1 MRSEV
6 DHLDGYLIAIRIQ
19 VVNSG
24 WLHILSLQWPI
35 LLVPRHILLVL
46 LSEREEERINEV
58 VDDSAAS
65 FPHLVLL
72 LVGVPML
79 LLLVLLAV
87 LGAILFSQLSRLL
100 LRKDVG
106 GPWPK
111 FER

>member
-1 MRSEV
+1 M
-6 DHLDGYLIAIRIQ
+6 
-19 VVNSG
+19 VNSG

-35 LLVPRHILLVL
+35 LLVPRQVLLVL
-46 LSEREEERINEV
+46 LSEREEERIDEV
-58 VDDSAAS
+58 VDDCAAS

-79 LLLVLLAV
+79 LLLILLAV
-87 LGAILFSQLSRLL
+87 LRAILFSQLSRLL
-100 LRKDVG
+100 LGEDVG